1 MDRREFLEQLAGIS
15 ALVPAL
21 ALLPD
26 VAAFARD
33 MHARAQSSAALR
45 TLSPQQDASVRC
57 IADLLLP
64 ETDTPGANSVGVNR
78 FIDLLL
84 TESMPKEQRDRFL
97 AGLAAIDA
105 HSQSLHGTP
114 LVTASKPQQQSLLHA
129 LDVRWPPPA
138 LSPAEVAV
146 MEHAPITAEGGFAL
160 VKRLVVLGYFT
171 SEPVATQ
178 LLKKAPIIPGR
189 YDGCVPV

>member
-1 MDRREFLEQLAGIS
+1 MDRREFLEQIASIS
-15 ALVPAL
+15 ALVPGL

-26 VAAFARD
+26 LPAFARD
-33 MHARAQSSAALR
+33 VHARAQTSAALR
-45 TLSPQQDASVRC
+45 TLSPEQDATVRC

-64 ETDTPGANSVGVNR
+64 ETDTLGANSVGVNR

-84 TESMPKEQRDRFL
+84 TESMPAGQRDRFL

-105 HSQSLHGTP
+105 RSQSLHGAP
-114 LVTASKPQQQSLLHA
+114 LVAVPRPQQEALLHA
-129 LDVRWPPPA
+129 LDVRWPTPVR
-138 LSPAEVAV
+138 SPAEMAAL
-146 MEHAPITAEGGFAL
+146 EHAPITAEGGFAL